1 MPDAGYIDAMRAAP
15 LLLALACLSA
25 TPARADS
32 CDALTAR
39 VIRVT
44 GASLAGRAEPGAVFR
59 AADADRMS
67 LDCRA
72 PARIVI
78 GSAERRPPVGWFTL
92 VGLAAESL
100 GRARLRDAQVAALN
114 LHQDALLAGAPM
126 LAQVDDVAIRCEAGP
141 GAVALS
147 GWASLCV
154 VERRRERPG
163 RRGALVRKAALPQAR
178 PAG

>member
-1 MPDAGYIDAMRAAP
+1 MIASTRAGLLA
-15 LLLALACLSA
+15 LLALACLPTS
-25 TPARADS
+25 PALADS

-78 GSAERRPPVGWFTL
+78 GSVERRPPVGWFTL
-92 VGLAAESL
+92 VGLAAEAL
-100 GRARLRDAQVAALN
+100 GGARLREAQVAALN
-114 LHQDALLAGAPM
+114 LHQNSLLAEAPM
-126 LAQVDDVAIRCEAGP
+126 QGRISGLVLRCETGPRAVGLAGL
-141 GAVALS
+141 V
-147 GWASLCV
+147 SLCV
-154 VERRRERPG
+154 VERSRGSRH
-163 RRGALVRKAALPQAR
+163 RGALVRKAALPQAR
-178 PAG
+178 APG

>member
-1 MPDAGYIDAMRAAP
+1 MRAAP
-15 LLLALACLSA
+15 LLFALACLA
-25 TPARADS
+25 AVPARADS

-78 GSAERRPPVGWFTL
+78 GSVERRPPVGWFTL
-92 VGLAAESL
+92 VGLAAEAL

-114 LHQDALLAGAPM
+114 LHQDSLLAEAPM
-126 LAQVDDVAIRCEAGP
+126 QARVGNVALRCETGERAVGLAGF
-141 GAVALS
+141 V
-147 GWASLCV
+147 SLCV
-154 VERRRERPG
+154 VERRDAH
-163 RRGALVRKAALPQAR
+163 RRKGGVVRKAALPWT
-178 PAG
+178 PAPG